1 MVPNEHRVIF
11 VVAKV
16 PQTDLRGFLFGFVL
30 EVVVCLLVARFPS
43 PGPTGIGSFSST
55 QLFFRA
61 RNISVICAIVDLCA
75 RYTLYFGPAQATRE
89 VLLSR
94 LHPILSPSYIVIKRD
109 YSLPPAAVLLNW
121 R

>member
-1 MVPNEHRVIF
+1 MLARREISLSRSDWDW
-11 VVAKV
+11 K
-16 PQTDLRGFLFGFVL
+16 LFLN
-30 EVVVCLLVARFPS
+30 A
-43 PGPTGIGSFSST
+43 T
-55 QLFFRA
+55 LFCA